1 MRCATGTHVAH
12 DRADLGEHAP
22 MHRWL
27 WLVLGLL
34 LGTASAAPAAPT
46 ILKAAHLIDGVA
58 DRPRDNVA
66 VLVDGDSIVAL
77 GTPAELSAKAPGA
90 RVIDLGGATLLPGLI
105 DAHTHVFLDDDV
117 GPGVYEEILLKN
129 STPYR
134 AIAAAANARIA
145 LSYGFTTIRDLETEG
160 AMYADVDVKTAIA
173 RGVVPGPR
181 MWVAT
186 RALAPTGMYPLR
198 GYSWEIPVPIGVQTI
213 DGPEQARKA
222 VREQV
227 NFGADWI
234 KYYSDHGAY
243 EGRPDRPVRSIVN
256 FTAAEAAAI
265 VDEAHRLGVKVAAH
279 ANGWD
284 GIDAALRAGVDSI
297 EHGQGLTD
305 DLITRM
311 IAQNV
316 TWCPTLMAYQYNETK
331 LGPNPRSFMLP
342 HHKAAVARAHR
353 RGVRIAFGTDAGAF
367 PWRMNP
373 AAEAKLMVDAGMPPM
388 AVIRAMTSVAAALV
402 DPLCR
407 PGAKICPGSNVG
419 VIAPGKHADL
429 VAVAGDPLKDVTELQ
444 RVKFVMKAGVPWQG
458 P

>member
-1 MRCATGTHVAH
+1 MRSF
-12 DRADLGEHAP
+12 LGSFLAF
-22 MHRWL
+22 
-27 WLVLGLL
+27 GLL
-34 LGTASAAPAAPT
+34 LGTTSAAAAPT
-46 ILKAAHLIDGVA
+46 IIKAAHLIDGISE
-58 DRPRDNVA
+58 RPRDGVA
-66 VLVDGDSIVAL
+66 VLVDGGAIVAV
-77 GTPAELSAKAPGA
+77 GTPAELAAKAPGA

-105 DAHTHVFLDDDV
+105 DAHTHVFLDDDM
-117 GPGVYEEILLKN
+117 GPGVYDAILLKN
-129 STPYR
+129 STAYR
-134 AIAAAANARIA
+134 AIAAAANARTA

-222 VREQV
+222 VREQIG
-227 NFGADWI
+227 FGADWI
-234 KYYSDHGAY
+234 KYYSDHGVY
-243 EGRPDRPVRSIVN
+243 EGKPDRPVRSIVN
-256 FTAAEAAAI
+256 FTAAEAFAI
-265 VDEAHRLGVKVAAH
+265 VDEAHRLGIKVAAH

-305 DLITRM
+305 DLMARM
-311 IAQNV
+311 VAQKV
-316 TWCPTLMAYQYNETK
+316 TWCPTMLAYSFAEQK
-331 LGPNPRSFMLP
+331 LGKNPRSFMMP
-342 HHKAAVARAHR
+342 FHKTAVARAHQ

-373 AAEAKLMVDAGMPPM
+373 AAEAKLMVDAGMPAM

-402 DPLCR
+402 DPWCK
-407 PGAKICPGSNVG
+407 PGARACAASDVG
-419 VIAPGKHADL
+419 
-429 VAVAGDPLKDVTELQ
+429 
-444 RVKFVMKAGVPWQG
+444 
-458 P
+458 